1 MNGIEY
7 SALANVIGQRW
18 QQTVSTESKKP
29 ALNSVH
35 NAKQQTAV
43 QNSINSVYGQNEPH
57 ENVFVGEQSTA
68 ISRPTTTL
76 ANRLQSM
83 VEPPEYLLPTLIY
96 KNCAANVSTPVR
108 RAGGGEKSGGVRQDY
123 TDDFILVSEFS
134 EIEGPRPLL
143 TIPTDGATGFNK
155 NEYSLHLMCVDFHS
169 HLSSSSPSPS
179 PSPGTTVGG
188 NASQSADATL
198 NDSLSNALP
207 TKFGLTKDT
216 SIINYWDLNAR
227 MVCACV
233 QHFNLY
239 DLEARGLDFT
249 V

>member
-18 QQTVSTESKKP
+18 QQQNGAAKKP
-29 ALNSVH
+29 APVAS
-35 NAKQQTAV
+35 KTPPV
-43 QNSINSVYGQNEPH
+43 QSINSVNSDFQTSSIVVPPDEEG
-57 ENVFVGEQSTA
+57 
-68 ISRPTTTL
+68 L
-76 ANRLQSM
+76 AQTSALRHRLQSM
-83 VEPPEYLLPTLIY
+83 VEPPDYLMPSLIY
-96 KNCAANVSTPVR
+96 RNTAANTVKR
-108 RAGGGEKSGGVRQDY
+108 GEKSMRRDY
-123 TDDFILVSEFS
+123 TDDFILISEFS

-169 HLSSSSPSPS
+169 HLNTGQTTASSPSD
-179 PSPGTTVGG
+179 G
-188 NASQSADATL
+188 L
-198 NDSLSNALP
+198 NDSVNSP
-207 TKFGLTKDT
+207 TSTSSKFGLTKDT

-227 MVCACV
+227 MVSACV

-239 DLEARGLDFT
+239 DLEARGL